1 MYKSEY
7 ASSGMNSINVYN
19 NFGLRRAFLSIY
31 LDEKEGFAETTRLN
45 KKKQVPAAKAW
56 FRQALLMSA
65 KTCAP
70 TKLLDLFEQRGI
82 EDGLAWDCVW
92 LGLCNH
98 AAIVK
103 WLVCALEL
111 DLPYSDE
118 QLFTLLGTDI
128 KDVTKKGGLQA
139 LKNMLVSS
147 PFGAENG
154 GICEMLK
161 KGAHIVGLIRR
172 THEVEPLVTLYGLYV
187 TAEKA
192 GRGTFTVRQLMEKPD
207 AGGEGF
213 IEAFISPMVAFGL
226 SPDTFKKHCLGL
238 ATQYPDLIACSFTL
252 GLDEVRVFP
261 DTKTRDDVL
270 AEIMKRA

>member
-1 MYKSEY
+1 MQSLCQLIKGSPIGAGEG
-7 ASSGMNSINVYN
+7 AWVETKAKG
-19 NFGLRRAFLSIY
+19 RAIES
-31 LDEKEGFAETTRLN
+31 LN
-45 KKKQVPAAKAW
+45 
-56 FRQALLMSA
+56 
-65 KTCAP
+65 
-70 TKLLDLFEQRGI
+70 
-82 EDGLAWDCVW
+82 
-92 LGLCNH
+92 
-98 AAIVK
+98 
-103 WLVCALEL
+103 
-111 DLPYSDE
+111 
-118 QLFTLLGTDI
+118 
-128 KDVTKKGGLQA
+128 
-139 LKNMLVSS
+139 
-147 PFGAENG
+147 
-154 GICEMLK
+154 
-161 KGAHIVGLIRR
+161 RR

>member
-1 MYKSEY
+1 MRIPELTKSGLSSVNTYK
-7 ASSGMNSINVYN
+7 
-19 NFGLRRAFLSIY
+19 NFGLRTSFLSVY
-31 LDEKEGFAETTRLN
+31 LEEKVSFDNTTKLN
-45 KKKQVPAAKAW
+45 REKQVPAAKAW
-56 FRQALLMSA
+56 FRQALLMDA

-70 TKLLDLFEQRGI
+70 TKLLELFEQRGI
-82 EDGLAWDCVW
+82 EDSLAWNCVW

-111 DLPYSDE
+111 DVPYSDE

-161 KGAHIVGLIRR
+161 KGAHTVGLIRR
-172 THEVEPLVTLYGLYV
+172 AHEVEPLVTLYGLYV

-213 IEAFISPMVAFGL
+213 IEAFISPIVAFGL

-238 ATQYPDLIACSFTL
+238 ATQYPDLIACSFNL

-261 DTKTRDDVL
+261 EAKTQDDVL
-270 AEIMKRA
+270 AAIMKRA